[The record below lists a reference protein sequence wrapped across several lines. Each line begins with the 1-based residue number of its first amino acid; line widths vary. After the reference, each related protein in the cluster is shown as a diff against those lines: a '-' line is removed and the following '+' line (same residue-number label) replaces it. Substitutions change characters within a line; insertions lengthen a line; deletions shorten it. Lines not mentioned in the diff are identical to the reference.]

1 MPAPPDAAPA
11 PAPVRL
17 ERVCV
22 VLLTGLGDVVH
33 GLPVAT
39 ALRRAGVTRDVTW
52 VAEPMPAQLL
62 AGHPAVD
69 RVVEFRRRD
78 GWRGV
83 AALRR
88 ALARARRE
96 AGGFDLV
103 LNFNVY
109 FKSVWPTLLAGAPVR
124 VGFGRERA
132 RDGVWLASNR
142 HVPPGP
148 RRHTGDMFLEFL
160 DALGVPHHPPHAP
173 PDWGLDALVPAERAA
188 QARWVAGRSGRPRA
202 ALVPAS
208 AVPNK
213 DWPPE
218 RGARVAEVLAG
229 DYGFEVVLV
238 GGPGARET
246 AAARE
251 VAERARVPVTWAM
264 GDGVRRLV
272 WTLGAC
278 RLALAPDTGPLH
290 VARALGVPVVG
301 LYGHTN
307 PWRVGPYR
315 AYEDLWV
322 DAYTPPGAAPDP
334 AAFDPPADDRMREIT
349 VGQVLERVAR
359 AVARYGVLGAGA
371 QDRAGAV

>member
-1 MPAPPDAAPA
+1 MPAPPALD
-11 PAPVRL
+11 
-17 ERVCV
+17 RVCF

-39 ALRRAGVTRDVTW
+39 ALKRAGVTRHVTW

-69 RVVEFRRRD
+69 RVVPFRRRE

-83 AALRR
+83 VALRR
-88 ALARARRE
+88 ALRDAARAV
-96 AGGFDLV
+96 GGFDAA

-109 FKSVWPTLLAGAPVR
+109 FKSAWPTLFSGAPLR
-124 VGFGRERA
+124 LGFGRERA
-132 RDGVWLASNR
+132 RDGVWLAANR

-148 RRHTGDMFLEFL
+148 RRHTQDMFLEFL
-160 DALGVPHHPPHAP
+160 DALGVPHRRPSAP
-173 PDWGLDALVPAERAA
+173 ADWGLDALTPAERAA
-188 QARWVAGRSGRPRA
+188 RAAWAAGRSGRPRA
-202 ALVPAS
+202 AIVPAS
-208 AVPNK
+208 AVGAK

-218 RGARVAEVLAG
+218 RWAAVADALAARH
-229 DYGFEVVLV
+229 GFEVVLV
-238 GGPGARET
+238 GGPGAHET

-251 VAERARVPVTWAM
+251 VAARATRPVTWAM
-264 GDGVRRLV
+264 GDGVRRV
-272 WTLGAC
+272 AWTLGAC
-278 RLALAPDTGPLH
+278 ALALAPDTGPLH

-322 DAYTPPGAAPDP
+322 DAYTPPGAEPDP
-334 AAFDPPADDRMREIT
+334 SRFDPPPDDRMRAIT
-349 VGQVLERVAR
+349 VDEVLERVER
-359 AVARYGVLGAGA
+359 AVARYGVLAG
-371 QDRAGAV
+371 GV

>member
-1 MPAPPDAAPA
+1 MPAPSTPP
-11 PAPVRL
+11 PVRL

-39 ALRRAGVTRDVTW
+39 ALKRAGVTRHLTW

-69 RVVEFRRRD
+69 RVVEFRRRE

-83 AALRR
+83 VALRG
-88 ALARARRE
+88 ALRDAARS
-96 AGGFDLV
+96 AGGFDLA

-109 FKSVWPTLLAGAPVR
+109 FKSVWPTLLSGAPAR
-124 VGFGRERA
+124 LGFGRERA
-132 RDGVWLASNR
+132 KDGVWLAATR

-148 RRHTGDMFLEFL
+148 RRHTADMFLEFL
-160 DALGVPHHPPHAP
+160 DALGVPHHAPHAP
-173 PDWGLDALVPAERAA
+173 ADWGLDALTPAERRA
-188 QARWVAGRSGRPRA
+188 QAAWVAARTGRPRA
-202 ALVPAS
+202 AIVPAS

-218 RGARVAEVLAG
+218 RWARVADALAG

-246 AAARE
+246 AAARA
-251 VAERARVPVTWAM
+251 VAEHARVPTTWAM
-264 GDGVRRLV
+264 GDGVRRLA

-278 RLALAPDTGPLH
+278 QLALAPDTGPLH
-290 VARALGVPVVG
+290 IARALGVPVIG

-322 DAYTPPGAAPDP
+322 DAYTPPGAEPDP
-334 AAFDPPADDRMREIT
+334 GAFDPPQDDRMRDIT
-349 VGQVLERVAR
+349 VEQVLERVAR
-359 AVARYGVLGAGA
+359 AVEKYGVP
-371 QDRAGAV
+371 